1 MMCGRFFPGGKA
13 LAVLS
18 SGTVPF
24 VLGLRKLTADLRDA
38 NQNVEGRHWV
48 EEAAALTCGHAPWPG
63 ACLPKTPASV
73 EIAGSANT
81 LPARFLVLPTFTL
94 KREVPGRLLAL
105 ETIPCIMLRNCYILS
120 PQFRAQD
127 AFLRGENPLKQSAY
141 SQL

>member
-48 EEAAALTCGHAPWPG
+48 EEAAALTCGRAHLRPR
-63 ACLPKTPASV
+63 SV
-73 EIAGSANT
+73 AGGM
-81 LPARFLVLPTFTL
+81 FT
-94 KREVPGRLLAL
+94 
-105 ETIPCIMLRNCYILS
+105 
-120 PQFRAQD
+120 
-127 AFLRGENPLKQSAY
+127 
-141 SQL
+141 